1 MICSADPQD
10 LVTVG
15 VTERCQGV
23 GEEWQRHGGDLAHQA
38 VTLRGPHLA
47 TEAGAPQVPDHLGQG
62 VLLYT
67 GELRVSG
74 QYIINDH

>member
-23 GEEWQRHGGDLAHQA
+23 GKEWECHGGDQAHQA

-47 TEAGAPQVPDHLGQG
+47 TEAGAPQMADHLRQG

-67 GELRVSG
+67 EEV
-74 QYIINDH
+74 N